1 MSDEVPEREE
11 IIRSTII
18 TVFLTAIL
26 LVFGLVM
33 WAWSAP
39 DIIATSPVGALNT
52 MNLFLVPI
60 IEIFTMFGVFVF
72 LTVTAV
78 NLRLYLTQIR
88 SGWLEIIVL
97 LIIVTLM
104 AYLMYSLEVAAVTAL
119 LSMAFIVYLYLLQ
132 E

>member
-1 MSDEVPEREE
+1 MSDEIPEREE
-11 IIRSTII
+11 IVRSTII
-18 TVFLTAIL
+18 TVFFAIIL
-26 LVFGLVM
+26 LIFGLAL

-39 DIIATSPVGALNT
+39 DVIDTSLVGSLNAA
-52 MNLFLVPI
+52 NPFLVPI
-60 IEIFTMFGVFVF
+60 IEIFTMFGMFVF

-88 SGWLEIIVL
+88 SGWLEIIIL
-97 LIIVTLM
+97 LVVVCLA
-104 AYLMYSLEVAAVTAL
+104 AYFMYSIEVAVVTVL